1 MFFLVKICYALVIM
15 AYHLKN
21 KPEKWIYPARIL
33 CMDHGTRTLGLAI
46 CNSNQTLV
54 TPMET
59 IHRTKWDKD
68 KQTLD
73 KIIIENDIE
82 CVLVGYP
89 LNMDGSKGARCQSV
103 KDFVMLMEE
112 TWSSLP
118 FFFYDE
124 RLSTDGV
131 DNILDNDRTKTRA
144 KRKEFKDAMAAQI
157 ILEEALDW
165 LRLNTEY

>member
-1 MFFLVKICYALVIM
+1 M

-46 CNSNQTLV
+46 SNDRQTMV

-59 IHRTKWDKD
+59 IHRTKWAKD
-68 KQTLD
+68 SVTLD
-73 KIIIENDIE
+73 KIIMENDIE

-103 KDFVMLMEE
+103 KDFVMLMED
-112 TWSSLP
+112 TWPTMP

-124 RLSTDGV
+124 RLSTASV
-131 DNILDNDRTKTRA
+131 DKFLDNDMSKTRV
-144 KRKEFKDAMAAQI
+144 KRKEFKDALAAQM

-165 LRLNTEY
+165 LRLNTQY

>member
-1 MFFLVKICYALVIM
+1 M
-15 AYHLKN
+15 AYHLKS

-46 CNSNQTLV
+46 CNSDQTMV

-59 IHRTKWDKD
+59 IHRTKWPVDQKVI
-68 KQTLD
+68 D
-73 KIIIENDIE
+73 KIITENDIE
-82 CVLVGYP
+82 CMLVGYP

-112 TWSSLP
+112 TWPKIP

-157 ILEEALDW
+157 ILEEALTW